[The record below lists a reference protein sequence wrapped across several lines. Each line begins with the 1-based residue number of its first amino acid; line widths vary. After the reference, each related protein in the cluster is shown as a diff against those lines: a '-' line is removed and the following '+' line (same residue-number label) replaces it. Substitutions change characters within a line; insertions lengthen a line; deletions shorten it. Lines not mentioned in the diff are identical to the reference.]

1 MLLSLRAQGY
11 KKVLAVF
18 GFRQEAQFVEKRLRQ
33 AGGALAGGIRVDHL
47 AGREST
53 KFLDIG
59 KPDLVLF
66 FSPQTI
72 NGDLS
77 ELSEFQ
83 RAVAVS
89 TIRGA
94 PVVLV
99 NPALTAFTLLPRV
112 RACVRACWSAAE
124 PRAVK

>member
-1 MLLSLRAQGY
+1 MLLTLQARGY
-11 KKVLAVF
+11 DKILAVF

-33 AGGALAGGIRVDHL
+33 AGALGGVRVDYL

-53 KFLDIG
+53 RFIDVG
-59 KPDLVLF
+59 RPDVVLF
-66 FSPQTI
+66 FNPQTV

-83 RAVAVS
+83 RAVAVA

-99 NPALTAFTLLPRV
+99 NPALSAFSFLPKV
-112 RACVRACWSAAE
+112 RAF
-124 PRAVK
+124 

>member
-1 MLLSLRAQGY
+1 M
-11 KKVLAVF
+11 
-18 GFRQEAQFVEKRLRQ
+18 
-33 AGGALAGGIRVDHL
+33 DHL
-47 AGREST
+47 AGRKST

-59 KPDLVLF
+59 KKPDLVVF
-66 FSPQTI
+66 FNPQTI

-83 RAVAVS
+83 RAVAVA

-99 NPALTAFTLLPRV
+99 NPALSAFTLLPRV
-112 RACVRACWSAAE
+112 GADCLACGIFAA
-124 PRAVK
+124 